1 MNKYYSDGIKKIVD
15 LYNGDIKTTVNKMKK
30 IVQASEDYTSFSQKR
45 SGTNGTVKFLYRTDA
60 IGD

>member
-45 SGTNGTVKFLYRTDA
+45 NGTVKFLYRTDA

>member
-1 MNKYYSDGIKKIVD
+1 MVLTSKDG
-15 LYNGDIKTTVNKMKK
+15 YNGDVKTTVNKMKK
-30 IVQASEDYTSFSQKR
+30 IVQASEDYTSFSKKR